1 MTSTLYLKNA
11 GNSEELDDPKNY
23 KESLIYFSCYFKNE
37 QKKFVY
43 STGEKI
49 KPIQWDQK
57 NRKPISKGKN
67 KSPNHSII
75 ANQINRYPKVFER
88 IKNRCIAS
96 NEDFTSKI
104 LKKEFDIEFKKAPT
118 GKNVFFD
125 AYDEYMNNKQKMQE
139 WSPSTI
145 KRYNNIKNI
154 LKKFEEQARYKLTF
168 GNITDTF
175 HADFTDYCM
184 NTLGHINNT
193 YSRNLGL
200 FKTFMFWALKKGYT
214 YNGAFVGF
222 EKKKR
227 VVTEQIALRKS
238 DLERVLQH
246 DLKIKSWNE

>member
-1 MTSTLYLKNA
+1 MLLNKDFIYLLYEVFITNYIKIVTFFVTNNCHLMTSTLYLKNA

-154 LKKFEEQARYKLTF
+154 FSITF
-168 GNITDTF
+168 SEF
-175 HADFTDYCM
+175 LC
-184 NTLGHINNT
+184 
-193 YSRNLGL
+193 
-200 FKTFMFWALKKGYT
+200 
-214 YNGAFVGF
+214 GAI
-222 EKKKR
+222 
-227 VVTEQIALRKS
+227 Q
-238 DLERVLQH
+238 
-246 DLKIKSWNE
+246 